1 MSFVH
6 PSVISSEELL
16 RDCDVART
24 RRSGPGGQHR
34 NKVESAVVL
43 THRPTGTHAE
53 ASERRSQAENLAVA
67 LFRMRVQL
75 ALDVRS
81 PLAGS
86 VADGSPDVDGGAG
99 RSELWKSRC
108 VNQRIQVNSEHADFP
123 ALLAEALD
131 VLSASEM
138 DIGQAA
144 PKLNCTASQLIK
156 FFQQD
161 PRALASINQHRLRCG
176 LHKLK

>member
-1 MSFVH
+1 MPFVH
-6 PSVISSEELL
+6 PAAMSPEELL
-16 RDCDVART
+16 RECDVQRT

-43 THRPTGTHAE
+43 THRPSGAHAE

-67 LFRMRVQL
+67 LFRMRMQL

-81 PLAGS
+81 QLTE
-86 VADGSPDVDGGAG
+86 ADLVDEAG

-108 VNQRIQVNSEHADFP
+108 VNHRIHINSEHTDFP
-123 ALLAEALD
+123 TLLAEALD
-131 VLSASEM
+131 VLHAMEM
-138 DIGQAA
+138 DLGLAA
-144 PKLNCTASQLIK
+144 EKLNCTTSQLIK

-161 PRALASINQHRLRCG
+161 PRALASINQDRLQRG

>member
-1 MSFVH
+1 MPFVH
-6 PSVISSEELL
+6 PATLSTEELL
-16 RDCDVART
+16 RECGVERT

-53 ASERRSQAENLAVA
+53 ASERRSQAENQAVA

-75 ALDVRS
+75 ALDVRI
-81 PLAGS
+81 PVTELEL
-86 VADGSPDVDGGAG
+86 DGTDGAG

-108 VNQRIQVNSEHADFP
+108 VNQRIHVNSEHADFP
-123 ALLAEALD
+123 PLLAEALD
-131 VLSASEM
+131 VLEAMEM
-138 DIGQAA
+138 DVAKTA
-144 PKLNCTASQLIK
+144 EKLNCTSSQLIK

-161 PRALASINQHRLRCG
+161 PRALASINQHRLKRG

>member
-6 PSVISSEELL
+6 PATILPEDLL
-16 RDCDVART
+16 RECEVERT

-43 THRPTGTHAE
+43 TYRATGTHAE

-81 PLAGS
+81 PMPAFGQ
-86 VADGSPDVDGGAG
+86 PDAATRTV
-99 RSELWKSRC
+99 LWKSRC
-108 VNQRIQVNSEHADFP
+108 VNQRIQVNSEHTDFP

-131 VLSASEM
+131 VLLYVEM
-138 DIGQAA
+138 DLAKAA
-144 PKLNCTASQLIK
+144 ELLDCTTSQLIK

-161 PRALASINQHRLRCG
+161 HRALASINQHRLTRG

>member
-1 MSFVH
+1 MISKH
-6 PSVISSEELL
+6 PATLSSHDLL
-16 RDCDVART
+16 AECDVSRT

-53 ASERRSQAENLAVA
+53 ASERRSQGENLAVA

-75 ALDVRS
+75 ALEYRLKTVEI
-81 PLAGS
+81 GEE
-86 VADGSPDVDGGAG
+86 GGVG
-99 RSELWKSRC
+99 RSELWNSRC
-108 VNQRIQVNSEHADFP
+108 VNQRIRINSEHEDFP
-123 ALLAEALD
+123 SLLAEALD
-131 VLSASEM
+131 VLHAQNMDLAQASRN
-138 DIGQAA
+138 
-144 PKLNCTASQLIK
+144 LNCTPSQLIK

-161 PRALASINQHRLRCG
+161 PRALAAINDDRLQKG

>member
-1 MSFVH
+1 MPFIH
-6 PSVISSEELL
+6 PATIPNDELL
-16 RDCDVART
+16 LACDVERT

-34 NKVESAVVL
+34 NKVESAVIL
-43 THRPTGTHAE
+43 THRSTGTHAE

-75 ALDVRS
+75 ALAVRS
-81 PLAGS
+81 PAEPAS
-86 VADGSPDVDGGAG
+86 EPSAG
-99 RSELWKSRC
+99 RSPLWKSRC

-131 VLSASEM
+131 VLHESQMDLSLASEQL
-138 DIGQAA
+138 D
-144 PKLNCTASQLIK
+144 CTSSQLIK

-161 PRALASINQHRLRCG
+161 PRALAAINLYRLQHG